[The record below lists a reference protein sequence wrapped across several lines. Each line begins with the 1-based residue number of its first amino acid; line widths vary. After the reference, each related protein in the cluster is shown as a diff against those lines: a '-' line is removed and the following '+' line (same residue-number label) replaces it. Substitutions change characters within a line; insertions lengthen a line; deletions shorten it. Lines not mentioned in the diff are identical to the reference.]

1 MCVMGPNFIHKIYRV
16 NHRMPK
22 IYTQI
27 RIILGFWLFLACQ
40 IHVMFKLQQR
50 KTNKNLFN

>member
-1 MCVMGPNFIHKIYRV
+1 MCEMGPNFIHKIYRV